1 MIWTRSRRIPDLTGT
16 IRAWFT
22 HAGFTEH
29 AFDAP
34 DDVLFSVGV
43 HRLSQTPRTPAPAGR
58 IFDFIV

>member
-1 MIWTRSRRIPDLTGT
+1 MIWTRSRRSPDLTGT
-16 IRAWFT
+16 IRAWCA

-34 DDVLFSVGV
+34 EDVLFSVGV
-43 HRLSQTPRTPAPAGR
+43 HRLTRTPQPPGPIGR